1 MTSTRAEALSS
12 SLPTL
17 YAEGENVRGFAGT
30 WGTVLDGY
38 DEATAA
44 VQRAHWFDATPD
56 LAEAAALAGL
66 LDIGV
71 EEFHADLREYRAWV
85 HALVDGAV
93 AAGLVTREA
102 IRVVVDRYGS
112 GFQSATAIDMF
123 GPLRAWPTPE
133 EARDRRLPELR
144 ENPVETRFLRLPETG
159 GWEPLSRLVVTNG
172 GLDPAPWTV
181 VLTGTEPG
189 GEYAPLL
196 ANRTTGHTIVWRGAI
211 GVGQRLV
218 IGPAAEDRTRLRATL
233 EGVDVSDRLDVYP
246 HLRAPGPDDSHA
258 ADRLGAKDPALP
270 AALLAR
276 GDNEMWFLPL
286 AHFDTPGL
294 SRFLLALADDALR
307 TGRFDQTLYDE
318 SLFAQPPGV
327 AACVAWAETAPASVE
342 LALPGQALLTLPDD
356 TPQGLAARERLAVGL
371 ASALDRCVAA
381 GVATSVVLA
390 CHHDAQPS
398 DDRLV
403 MTMPVTHREVGPAG
417 GDRVVSSEGAFSVT
431 AFDDSTLA

>member
-1 MTSTRAEALSS
+1 MDTRMAALTA

-17 YAEGENVRGFAGT
+17 YAEGETVGGFTGT
-30 WGTVLDGY
+30 WGAVLDGY

-93 AAGLVTREA
+93 SAGLVTREG

-112 GFQSATAIDMF
+112 GFQAATAIDMF

-133 EARDRRLPELR
+133 EAGERRLPELR
-144 ENPVETRFLRLPETG
+144 ENPLETRFLRLPETG
-159 GWEPLSRLVVTNG
+159 GWEPLARLTVTNG
-172 GLDPAPWTV
+172 GLDPAPWAA
-181 VLTGTEPG
+181 VLTGTEVG

-218 IGPAAEDRTRLRATL
+218 IAPAAEDRTRLRAIL

-246 HLRAPGPDDSHA
+246 HLRAPAPGDSYA
-258 ADRLGAKDPALP
+258 ADRLGTKDPALP
-270 AALLAR
+270 SALLAR

-318 SLFAQPPGV
+318 SLFAQPPRV
-327 AACVAWAETAPASVE
+327 AACVAWVEAVPASIE
-342 LALPGQALLTLPDD
+342 LVLPGQALLTVPGDVED
-356 TPQGLAARERLAVGL
+356 GLAARERLAVGL
-371 ASALDRCVAA
+371 GSALDRCAAA
-381 GVATSVVLA
+381 GVATAVRLA
-390 CHHDAQPS
+390 HHHDAQPS
-398 DDRLV
+398 ADRLV
-403 MTMPVTHREVGPAG
+403 MTMPATFRDLGSSG
-417 GDRVVSSEGAFSVT
+417 GDRLVSSEGTFTVT
-431 AFDDSTLA
+431 TFDDSTLA

>member
-1 MTSTRAEALSS
+1 MGTRVEAVTA

-17 YAEGENVRGFAGT
+17 YAEGEHVRGFAGT

-38 DEATAA
+38 DEATAI

-66 LDIGV
+66 LDIAV
-71 EEFHADLREYRAWV
+71 EDFHADLREYRAWV

-93 AAGLVTREA
+93 AVGLVTREA

-112 GFQSATAIDMF
+112 GFQDAAGIDMF
-123 GPLRAWPTPE
+123 GALRAWPTPE
-133 EARDRRLPELR
+133 EAGDGRLPELR
-144 ENPVETRFLRLPETG
+144 ENPWETRFLRLPETG
-159 GWEPLSRLVVTNG
+159 GWEPLARLTVTNG
-172 GLDPAPWTV
+172 GLDPAPSAV
-181 VLTGTEPG
+181 VLTGTEQG

-211 GVGQRLV
+211 RVGQRLV
-218 IGPAAEDRTRLRATL
+218 IAPAAEDRTRLRATL

-246 HLRAPGPDDSHA
+246 HLRAAAPDDAYA

-270 AALLAR
+270 AAFLAP

-318 SLFAQPPGV
+318 SLFAQPPRV
-327 AACVAWAETAPASVE
+327 AASVAWVEAVPASIE
-342 LALPGQALLTLPDD
+342 LVLPGQALLTLPVD
-356 TPQGLAARERLAVGL
+356 TEEGFAARERLAVGL
-371 ASALDRCVAA
+371 GSALDRCAAA
-381 GVATSVVLA
+381 GVATAVVLA
-390 CHHDAQPS
+390 RHHDAQPS
-398 DDRLV
+398 ADRLV
-403 MTMPVTHREVGPAG
+403 MTMPATYREVGPVG
-417 GDRVVSSEGAFSVT
+417 GDRLVNSEGTFSVT